1 MSIGKCFECDQKAV
15 INHHVIPEE
24 LGGTK
29 TVPLCS
35 DCHGKVH
42 DKDLTTMKTLRDKSW
57 EKRFEAGIKPA
68 GSTVLGYKWE
78 GKNPNKYV
86 VIDPETMVVV
96 KFLFE
101 NYKKTKQ
108 KCYTIRGLQ
117 KQVLEKYDIKLTP
130 QGIWNILTNDFYIGT
145 LSFGNR
151 PKRKGIHE
159 TFITKNRFT
168 RTQNKLK
175 NSRKRLTN

>member
-15 INHHVIPEE
+15 INHHVIPEQ

-42 DKDLTTMKTLRDKSW
+42 DKDLTSMKVLRDQSIID
-57 EKRFEAGIKPA
+57 RFNKGIYCWGRPP
-68 GSTVLGYKWE
+68 LGYKYA

-96 KFLFE
+96 QFLFE
-101 NYKKTKQ
+101 NYRKTRQ
-108 KCYTIRGLQ
+108 KYYTIRGLQ
-117 KQVLEKYDIKLTP
+117 KQVLEKFGIKLSP
-130 QGIWNILTNDFYIGT
+130 QGVRDVLTNDFYIGT
-145 LSFGNR
+145 LSYGNR

-159 TFITKNRFT
+159 TFITKHRFT